1 MRKIKENKALQKSI
15 EWLKNNKYCKVISV
29 SEPILLGVTERIVVS
44 EIQGDQYCTDVH
56 FTAMQKVI
64 VEYDNNGVIIK
75 DEILA
80 GFDAV
85 RYTLC
90 DTSSFT
96 GDYLSDSIIKCE
108 FIGEYS
114 KIRQIKE

>member
-1 MRKIKENKALQKSI
+1 MKNIKENKALHDAI

-29 SEPILLGVTERIVVS
+29 SEPVLLGVTERIVAS
-44 EIQGDQYCTDVH
+44 EKQGDQYCTDVH

-64 VEYDNNGVIIK
+64 VEYDINGERRK
-75 DEILA
+75 DEIVA

-90 DTSSFT
+90 NTSAFT

-114 KIRQIKE
+114 NIRQIKE